1 MAGVHHTLIQLLI
14 LKLLNTGV
22 FGESSST
29 YMYNILGD
37 DVNMPCKNL
46 VYPVNC
52 NSVGWIH
59 LKTGSRNA
67 FQEVSEGKVRVESN
81 RAERLTVKPDCSL
94 TVHNVT
100 SEDVGKYRCQTG
112 NIDSLTHLSLLTISS
127 STPESDLKPD
137 YPLTLRCTLHTP
149 LGPGMCRY
157 GELDKISLGWV
168 DQTGADLQDVSR
180 YHFTVHSTCDITLEV
195 TLQREDIN
203 RRWTCQLTD
212 KGKVKTY
219 IYFHS
224 TLSGV
229 FGESSS
235 TYTYNILGDDVNM
248 PCKNLVYPVNCS
260 SVGWIFAKIGLLNA
274 IQEVSEGKVRVDS
287 NRAERLTVKPDCSL
301 TVHNVTSEDVGKY
314 RCQTGNI
321 DSLTHLSLL
330 TSEYF

>member
-1 MAGVHHTLIQLLI
+1 MDGVHHTLIQLLI
-14 LKLLNTGV
+14 LKLLSTGV
-22 FGESSST
+22 FGELSST

-67 FQEVSEGKVRVESN
+67 IQQVSEGKVRVDSN
-81 RAERLTVKPDCSL
+81 RAERLTLKPNCSL

-149 LGPGMCRY
+149 FGPGMCRY

-168 DQTGADLQDVSR
+168 DQTRADLQDVSR
-180 YHFTVHSTCDITLEV
+180 YHFTVHSTCDITLNV

-212 KGKVKTY
+212 KGKVKTS

-224 TLSGV
+224 TLSDVDKWVVIGV
-229 FGESSS
+229 VVFVAVFVVI
-235 TYTYNILGDDVNM
+235 TT
-248 PCKNLVYPVNCS
+248 LVIFTKRTRIQMPVNTGHMMLANNSDGEQADITYSVVNIPAGS
-260 SVGWIFAKIGLLNA
+260 SVM
-274 IQEVSEGKVRVDS
+274 
-287 NRAERLTVKPDCSL
+287 NRDPKT
-301 TVHNVTSEDVGKY
+301 
-314 RCQTGNI
+314 
-321 DSLTHLSLL
+321 
-330 TSEYF
+330 EYATIRTRS